1 MNLTFGLSVPQSNH
15 PQRSSHL
22 GIEIPRIPTLVPKT
36 KPLTKKTFDALSHTQ
51 KQSVRSYFEK
61 RLHYPLGQQEY
72 LNWFFVDTIVP
83 EEFPDTS
90 FFLVYAVDIILH
102 NEVTLG
108 FNIFFESPE
117 EVNRLIDYAYGERC
131 TSSPIDYDNVKYIS
145 ILAISGVPEGEDILV
160 TWEAKEKGKTIFSDG
175 FSEDS
180 VKDYIT
186 RQFRPFFEGAVE
198 WLENKWAQ
206 IKEHP
211 DAMIEEYINGKEFY
225 VNGEGVVY
233 IGADRYVEYDA
244 DDREM
249 ELYEVD
255 VESRCDSVK

>member
-1 MNLTFGLSVPQSNH
+1 MTKV
-15 PQRSSHL
+15 
-22 GIEIPRIPTLVPKT
+22 
-36 KPLTKKTFDALSHTQ
+36 KPLTKKTFDALSNTQ
-51 KQSVRSYFEK
+51 KQKVRSYFEK

-72 LNWFFVDTIVP
+72 LNWFFRKTIIP
-83 EEFPDTS
+83 DEFPNAP

-117 EVNRLIDYAYGERC
+117 EVKRLLDYAYGERR

-145 ILAISGVPEGEDILV
+145 ILAVSGMPEGEDILV
-160 TWEAKEKGKTIFSDG
+160 AWEAKEKGKTIFSDG

-180 VKDYIT
+180 VKDYIA

-198 WLENKWAQ
+198 WLENEWVRVKA
-206 IKEHP
+206 HP
-211 DAMIEEYINGKEFY
+211 DTVIEDYMAAQEFY

-233 IGADRYVEYDA
+233 IGADRYVDYD
-244 DDREM
+244 DEGEEM
-249 ELYEVD
+249 ELHEID

>member
-1 MNLTFGLSVPQSNH
+1 MTKV
-15 PQRSSHL
+15 
-22 GIEIPRIPTLVPKT
+22 
-36 KPLTKKTFDALSHTQ
+36 KPLTKKTFDALSYTQ
-51 KQSVRSYFEK
+51 KQKVFSYFEK

-72 LNWFFVDTIVP
+72 LSWFFSDTIVP
-83 EEFPDTS
+83 EEFPNTP
-90 FFLVYAVDIILH
+90 FFLIYAVDIILH

-117 EVNRLIDYAYGERC
+117 EVKRLLDYAYGERRS
-131 TSSPIDYDNVKYIS
+131 SSPIEHDKVKYIS
-145 ILAISGVPEGEDILV
+145 ILATSGMPEGEDVIV

-180 VKDYIT
+180 VKDYIA
-186 RQFRPFFEGAVE
+186 RQFRSFFEGAVK
-198 WLENKWAQ
+198 WLENEWAQ
-206 IKEHP
+206 INEHS
-211 DAMIEEYINGKEFY
+211 DSMIEEYINGKEFY